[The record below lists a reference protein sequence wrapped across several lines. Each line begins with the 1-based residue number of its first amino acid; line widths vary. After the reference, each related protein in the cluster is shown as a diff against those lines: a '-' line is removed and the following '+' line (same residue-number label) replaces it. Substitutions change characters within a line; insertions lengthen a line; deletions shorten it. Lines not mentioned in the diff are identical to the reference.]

1 MQYFVNRQPSC
12 SEKMVR
18 FPKKKSFSRDQRG
31 LGRHRVLLHAQ
42 RKSEFTAAR
51 HAVLSLKGY
60 RETGNVRSDQV
71 QHVLKKSFNT
81 KSCVLIGR
89 KCLSEYGAVPGDL
102 RAPGMGLAMGG
113 AGLFCTAH
121 QAPGWVL
128 FLCDL
133 AEPTHPSS
141 KDFTNITWSPTLQV
155 KKTGPERLASCP
167 SRSR

>member
-1 MQYFVNRQPSC
+1 MQHFVNRQPSC

-89 KCLSEYGAVPGDL
+89 KCLSDYGAVPGDL
-102 RAPGMGLAMGG
+102 RAPGMASPWEALV
-113 AGLFCTAH
+113 CS
-121 QAPGWVL
+121 VL
-128 FLCDL
+128 RTRLRGECFSCVISLN
-133 AEPTHPSS
+133 PHIHPAR
-141 KDFTNITWSPTLQV
+141 TLQ
-155 KKTGPERLASCP
+155 T
-167 SRSR
+167 